1 MESRRSFISKVGKG
15 AVFSSLAVSSLP
27 VFASKHAVIKRNE
40 PKRIRIGIIGAE
52 NSHTIGYGRLF
63 NIEKKFPGVEVCY
76 VWGETEDFA
85 RTAMREG
92 NIPEMVQDPNSML
105 GKIDALIVDHRHAKY
120 HLQAAEPF
128 VKAGIPTFI
137 DKPFCYR
144 VSEGKE
150 FLAMARRLKTPVTS
164 YSSEA
169 QTNATYDIREQVASI
184 GNFSSIVSYGPAD
197 FDSVYGGIF
206 FYGIHTIQPLLMIFG
221 EDVSK
226 VRATRSEKS
235 GTASIVFNNGKLAT
249 LIFTN
254 LSREWRTFIET
265 PDGIIEL
272 KSRVEEPDPG
282 KNYVDMVEMF
292 RTGKEPISHQSIL
305 SPIAVLE
312 ALEKSAITDNWENVP
327 SVT

>member
-1 MESRRSFISKVGKG
+1 MQSRRSFIKKVGKG
-15 AVFSSLAVSSLP
+15 AVFSSLAVSSIP
-27 VFASKHAVIKRNE
+27 VFASKRAAVKTNE
-40 PKRIRIGIIGAE
+40 PKHIRIGIIGAE
-52 NSHTIGYGRLF
+52 NSHTIGYGQLF
-63 NIEKKFPGVEVCY
+63 NIEKKFPGFEVLY
-76 VWGETEDFA
+76 VWGETEEFA

-92 NIPEMVQDPNSML
+92 NIPEMVQDPLSML

-144 VSEGKE
+144 VAEGKE

-164 YSSEA
+164 YSSQA
-169 QTNATYDIREQVASI
+169 QSKATYDIRDQVTSI
-184 GNFSSIVSYGPAD
+184 GDFSHIISYGPAD

-206 FYGIHTIQPLLMIFG
+206 FYGIHTVQPLLMIFG
-221 EDVSK
+221 EDVRK
-226 VRATRSEKS
+226 VRVTRSVKS
-235 GTASIVFNNGKLAT
+235 ATASMAFNNGRLAT
-249 LIFTN
+249 LVFTN

-265 PDGIIEL
+265 PNGIVEL
-272 KSRVEEPDPG
+272 RPRVEEPDPG

-292 RTGKEPISHQSIL
+292 RTGKEPISHQNIL

-312 ALEKSAITDNWENVP
+312 ALEKSAETDNWEDVP
-327 SVT
+327 SIA

>member
-1 MESRRSFISKVGKG
+1 MQSRRSFIKKTSKGV
-15 AVFSSLAVSSLP
+15 VYSSLVASSLP
-27 VFASKHAVIKRNE
+27 LVASEQATVKKNE

-52 NSHTIGYGRLF
+52 NSHTIGYGQLF
-63 NIEKKFPGVEVCY
+63 NIEKKFPGVEVLY
-76 VWGETEDFA
+76 VWGETEEFA
-85 RTAMREG
+85 KTAMRKG
-92 NIPEMVQDPNSML
+92 NIPEMVQDPNTML

-144 VSEGKE
+144 VAEGKE

-184 GNFSSIVSYGPAD
+184 GDFSSIVRYGPAE
-197 FDSVYGGIF
+197 FDSIYGGIF

-226 VRATRSEKS
+226 VRATRSGKS
-235 GTASIVFNNGKLAT
+235 GTASIVFNNGRLAT

-254 LSREWRTFIET
+254 LSSEWRTFIET
-265 PDGIIEL
+265 PNGNIEL
-272 KSRVEEPDPG
+272 KSRVEEPDPE
-282 KNYVDMVEMF
+282 KSYTDMVEMF

-312 ALEKSAITDNWENVP
+312 ALEKSASTDGWEYVP
-327 SVT
+327 SIE